1 MQRKPVVLILT
12 SSHEPGSA
20 ALAEAVRALGTH
32 RAVVLD
38 EEKYGVRG
46 CFGKLGALVSARD
59 ERRLPSGGGRHGA
72 AARRRNARVASAVRR
87 YAPEVVVTMTPYAQ
101 SAFAEAKRKK
111 GFSVPSVH
119 IVSSFVL
126 PEGNFTSDAADAY
139 IVENADVKA
148 ALAKR
153 GIPSRRV
160 MIMGLPY
167 DEERLTPIE
176 AEDGKQELGLPRTPT
191 VFLNEDAKREIV
203 ELLGLLV
210 DQGSIINVVC
220 CAADVRRLGALR
232 TKADGAEARSNVVIV
247 TRKELFYDY
256 MRVSDIVVTRY
267 DPVVIYKCFKAGKP
281 VIAFGR
287 SAEEM
292 RNLEYLAANGLIM
305 LARSDIDVVAL
316 IYKLMQTD
324 TASEFVEKGTERTE
338 MYSLENTVG
347 YLTSF
352 TGV

>member
-1 MQRKPVVLILT
+1 MQRRPVVLILT
-12 SSHEPGSA
+12 SSHEPGGATLA
-20 ALAEAVRALGTH
+20 AAVRALGTH

-46 CFGKLGALVSARD
+46 CYGKFGALASALD
-59 ERRLPSGGGRHGA
+59 ERRLPSGGGRHGMI
-72 AARRRNARVASAVRR
+72 ARRRNARVASAVRR

-101 SAFAEAKRKK
+101 SAFAESKRKK
-111 GFSVPSVH
+111 GFSAPSVNV
-119 IVSSFVL
+119 ISSFVL
-126 PEGNFTSDAADAY
+126 PEGKFTADAADAY
-139 IVENADVKA
+139 IAENAEVKS
-148 ALAKR
+148 ALVKR
-153 GIPSRRV
+153 GVPSRRV

-167 DEERLTPIE
+167 DEKRLTPIE

-191 VFLNEDAKREIV
+191 VFLNENEKKDAV

-210 DQGSIINVVC
+210 DQGSVINVVC

-232 TKADGAEARSNVVIV
+232 AKADGAEARSNVVIV
-247 TRKELFYDY
+247 TRKELFDDY
-256 MRVSDIVVTRY
+256 MRVSDIVVTHY

-292 RNLEYLAANGLIM
+292 RNLEYLAANKLIM
-305 LARSDIDVVAL
+305 LARSDIEVVAL
-316 IYKLMQTD
+316 LYKLMQTD
-324 TASEFVEKGTERTE
+324 TAAEFVENGTERTE